1 MSRPQEHVAELLER
15 AEAERRALAEAL
27 ADIRGEIERRRLQWR
42 VVSMVVTGVAA
53 AGTVAYRLFGKTSL
67 SAKLGRAASA
77 ASFLWTLGRAYVRGR
92 R

>member
-1 MSRPQEHVAELLER
+1 MSLRQGRVAGLLER
-15 AEAERRALAEAL
+15 AEAERHALSDAL
-27 ADIRGEIERRRLQWR
+27 ADIRGEIERRRLQWKIA
-42 VVSMVVTGVAA
+42 SMVVTGVAA

-77 ASFLWTLGRAYVRGR
+77 VSFLWTLGRAYVRGR